1 MSLMSECEME
11 PEHVAQEQAHG
22 KQTPQ
27 AQAYAEQ
34 TSHEHAAHEQTQREQ
49 APMEQEAPA
58 KSVLNQAQSEQIKII
73 LASSSPRR
81 KELLERAGVSFR
93 IMSLDVDE
101 YLEPDDL
108 RSPNEACKKLAER
121 KAKAVVEELLCNES
135 IIGPHAVIGADTMV
149 VNNDEIYGKP
159 KTDEHALQMLLALQ
173 GKTHEVVTA
182 VSVWLFNV
190 GEDDEISL
198 GFRTFSDVS
207 KVTFKSASKE
217 ELYDYVL
224 CKEGCDKAGAYAAQG
239 RGGEFIERI
248 DGSLDTVIGLP
259 VSRLLREFPY
269 LENGCLQ

>member
-1 MSLMSECEME
+1 MNVMSECKMG
-11 PEHVAQEQAHG
+11 PEQDTQEQAHG

-27 AQAYAEQ
+27 AQATTEQ
-34 TSHEHAAHEQTQREQ
+34 TSPEQPEAKKP
-49 APMEQEAPA
+49 APGQVDP
-58 KSVLNQAQSEQIKII
+58 EQIKVI

-93 IMSLDVDE
+93 IMSSEVDE

-108 RSPNEACKKLAER
+108 RNPNEACKKLAER
-121 KAKAVVEELLCNES
+121 KAKAVVEELLCDES
-135 IIGPHAVIGADTMV
+135 INGPHAVIGADTMV
-149 VNNDEIYGKP
+149 VNCGEIYGKP

-198 GFRTFSDVS
+198 GFRTFADVS
-207 KVTFKSASKE
+207 KVTFRTASEE
-217 ELYDYVL
+217 ELYDYVS
-224 CKEGCDKAGAYAAQG
+224 CGESKDKAGAYAAQG
-239 RGGEFIERI
+239 RGSEFIERI

-259 VSRLLREFPY
+259 VSRLLKEFPY
-269 LENGCLQ
+269 LAKGSL